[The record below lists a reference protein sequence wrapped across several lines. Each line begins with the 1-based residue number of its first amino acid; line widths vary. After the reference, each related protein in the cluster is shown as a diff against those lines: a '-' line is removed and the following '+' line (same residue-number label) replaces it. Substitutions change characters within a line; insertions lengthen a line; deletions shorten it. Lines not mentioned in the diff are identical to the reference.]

1 MLWAISYNS
10 WGHCDIDMFLSEF
23 ELWKISVR
31 QKVSWLLL
39 VQGPHGRDSK
49 NLEFWAES
57 SVKDFSFSDKE
68 DGSLKVWIS
77 QKIREELVQEKRIFT
92 RCDSFGLD
100 GTKIDIR
107 TLESLD
113 GKFSEGSLLYTAWI
127 YLAKKAKLPQDREQ
141 DLVEGL
147 FSNITDLEHDIIYD
161 ILDPNY

>member
-10 WGHCDIDMFLSEF
+10 WWHCDIDMFLSEF

-39 VQGPHGRDSK
+39 LQGPHGRDSK
-49 NLEFWAES
+49 KIEFWSES
-57 SVKDFSFSDKE
+57 SVKEFSFSQEAD
-68 DGSLKVWIS
+68 DVFRVWVS
-77 QKIREELVQEKRIFT
+77 QKIREELMQEKRIFT

-113 GKFSEGSLLYTAWI
+113 GKYLEGSLLSTAWI
-127 YLAKKAKLPQDREQ
+127 YLARKTKQSQDKEQ

-147 FSNITDLEHDIIYD
+147 FSNISALEHDIIYD
-161 ILDPNY
+161 ILHP